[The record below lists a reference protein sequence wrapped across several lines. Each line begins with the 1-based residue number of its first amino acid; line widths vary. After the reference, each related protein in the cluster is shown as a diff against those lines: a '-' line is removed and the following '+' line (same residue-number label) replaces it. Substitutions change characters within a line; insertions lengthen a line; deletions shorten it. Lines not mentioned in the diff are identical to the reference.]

1 MVKKKKNTIKSIEK
15 TSFLSYENIKIGNNT
30 YKANEVFSMGQN
42 KALELKSSIFF
53 KKWVII
59 EVKEEAK

>member
-1 MVKKKKNTIKSIEK
+1 MSNAIQSIEK

-30 YKANEVFSMGQN
+30 FEANKVFSMGQ
-42 KALELKSSIFF
+42 KEALELKSSIFF

-59 EVKEEAK
+59 EVKKEVK

>member
-1 MVKKKKNTIKSIEK
+1 MSKKTNNAIKSIEK

-30 YKANEVFSMGQN
+30 YKANEVFSMGQ
-42 KALELKSSIFF
+42 KEALELKSSIFF